1 MHIQIQEA
9 NRANYL
15 YGKRYFPR
23 HITLK
28 LSKVNDKE
36 RILKAIDGGRLEPT
50 REIPLDYDQICSV
63 ETLKAGSEW
72 DKIYKILRKTS
83 SEE

>member
-1 MHIQIQEA
+1 M
-9 NRANYL
+9 
-15 YGKRYFPR
+15 
-23 HITLK
+23 
-28 LSKVNDKE
+28 NDKE

-83 SEE
+83 SEEWYIQQSYFLHMKEK